1 MIMCIGIEFL
11 NQCENAVLCENGIG
25 CNLKCECDFQRPK
38 NTSSNSDYAKSKN
51 CANCGKL
58 YKCNDVRKHPEWHC
72 EKHYF
77 T

>member
-38 NTSSNSDYAKSKN
+38 NTSSKIDYAKLAKWVHDCVSFGGSKEQVEDY
-51 CANCGKL
+51 L
-58 YKCNDVRKHPEWHC
+58 RKN
-72 EKHYF
+72 F